1 MQRDQH
7 LHYPNPHSE
16 ARSSR
21 SSQYDPDFPEPDRGT
36 LACSWIPTSFFSP
49 LPLQVSDWD
58 KLSMPLA
65 YLAIAFESTDG
76 KEHAV
81 EIYSDLSA
89 GMYLSLGCEF
99 HW

>member
-1 MQRDQH
+1 
-7 LHYPNPHSE
+7 
-16 ARSSR
+16 
-21 SSQYDPDFPEPDRGT
+21 
-36 LACSWIPTSFFSP
+36 
-49 LPLQVSDWD
+49 
-58 KLSMPLA
+58 MPLA

-89 GMYLSLGCEF
+89 GMYLWLGCEF

>member
-1 MQRDQH
+1 
-7 LHYPNPHSE
+7 
-16 ARSSR
+16 
-21 SSQYDPDFPEPDRGT
+21 
-36 LACSWIPTSFFSP
+36 
-49 LPLQVSDWD
+49 
-58 KLSMPLA
+58 MPLA